1 MLAEGEIFK
10 QEALVNSLPTSRLK
24 DLTKD
29 LQGMLKES
37 SKNWLEWYSQPAA
50 KQILSHSS
58 RDVSPAA
65 WTAANANE
73 LAAAQLTF
81 LLLISICRQ
90 QHTSK
95 SHPTHLLHLQ
105 MLYWGHL

>member
-37 SKNWLEWYSQPAA
+37 SKN
-50 KQILSHSS
+50 
-58 RDVSPAA
+58 
-65 WTAANANE
+65 
-73 LAAAQLTF
+73 
-81 LLLISICRQ
+81 
-90 QHTSK
+90 
-95 SHPTHLLHLQ
+95 
-105 MLYWGHL
+105 